1 MSSLS
6 NQIEKY
12 ILSLLKMSSNNQIEI
27 KRNELAFILSCVPS
41 QINYVLQTRF
51 TPERGFKVESQRGGG
66 GYIRITKITPSAKET
81 MKYLSTILEKGISYN
96 QCKDLVLRL
105 QEEGIFTK
113 REGKILIEITKAEVL
128 GIPLPLRDKVRAE
141 ILKNA
146 LITVIE

>member
-1 MSSLS
+1 MSTLS
-6 NQIEKY
+6 TEIEKY
-12 ILSLLKMSSNNQIEI
+12 IKSLLKMSSDNKVEI
-27 KRNELAFILSCVPS
+27 KRNELALILRCVPS

-81 MKYLSTILEKGISYN
+81 MEYLSQMLNKGISYN
-96 QCKDLVLRL
+96 QCKDLIIRL

-113 REGKILIEITKAEVL
+113 REGKILIEITKADIL
-128 GIPLPLRDKVRAE
+128 ALPLPLRDQIRAE

-146 LITVIE
+146 LITAME